1 METHNGTQ
9 PEFIAL
15 WANKIKELRLT
26 TPAILLL
33 EIHKPFSFIAGQF
46 LLVGQPFLDPF
57 LPANF
62 SANAVTLLSNR
73 SHLDTLLREMKNEI

>member
-1 METHNGTQ
+1 MKTRSATQ
-9 PEFIAL
+9 PEFIAQ

-46 LLVGQPFLDPF
+46 LLVGQPFLDSF
-57 LPANF
+57 LPPNL
-62 SANAVTLLSNR
+62 SANAITLLSNR
-73 SHLDTLLREMKNEI
+73 SHLDTLLREMKN